1 MELSNYKQKFF
12 REVKNMDRNY
22 ELKLQISTN
31 IRKFMKAQGLRQLDL
46 ANKSGISRSTISDY
60 LNNKTL
66 INPENV
72 QKIADAL
79 NVNKSDIDPSFNPQK
94 NQDTMA
100 AHLDYSD
107 LTEDE
112 QKEVEQFIQFIRNRK
127 K

>member
-1 MELSNYKQKFF
+1 
-12 REVKNMDRNY
+12 MDRNY

-72 QKIADAL
+72 QKIANAL
-79 NVNKSDIDPSFNPQK
+79 NVNKSSDQNPE
-94 NQDTMA
+94 TIA

-112 QKEVEQFIQFIRNRK
+112 QKEVEQFIQFIRNRNK
-127 K
+127 

>member
-1 MELSNYKQKFF
+1 
-12 REVKNMDRNY
+12 MDRNY

-72 QKIADAL
+72 QKIANAL
-79 NVNKSDIDPSFNPQK
+79 NVNKSDIDPSFKSQK

-112 QKEVEQFIQFIRNRK
+112 QKEVEQFIQFIRNRNK
-127 K
+127 